1 MSNDSDSSDDDRFFH
16 FRDMRKQRENAK
28 QERNKGGGS
37 KVGKASNLNRFR
49 TDYDKL
55 LKKDYFGENPIY
67 SSAMFRRRFR
77 MRRSLFEKILDDLVS
92 SDSYFSQKKDA
103 LGLLGFSPHQKLT
116 SALRMLAYGTSA
128 DQLDDLTRMSES
140 TTLNNLQHFC
150 NAIIN
155 RYGKEYLRAPTKE
168 DLEMILRLHEGKGW
182 PGLLGSLDVMHWEW
196 KNCPKAHRGAYQ
208 GKEGV
213 ATIALE
219 AAVDCRLWFWHAW
232 FGMPGANNDLNIL
245 DRSPFFHDLSAG
257 RTPKVQFAI
266 NNQQHN
272 LGYYLVDGIYPN
284 WHIFVKT
291 ISEPQGP
298 KRSYF
303 SMRQEAQRKDVERAF
318 GVLQARWRI
327 LALPCKLWSV
337 GAMNS
342 VIIACIILHNMII
355 EDEWETENTNEY
367 LFDNIQDGFL
377 VDNVNHDNVHTF
389 LDFKNIRMNY
399 MSEGEHFQ
407 LRNNLIEHLWIQY
420 ENK

>member
-116 SALRMLAYGTSA
+116 SALCMLAYGTSA

-155 RYGKEYLRAPTKE
+155 RYGKEYL
-168 DLEMILRLHEGKGW
+168 
-182 PGLLGSLDVMHWEW
+182 S
-196 KNCPKAHRGAYQ
+196 
-208 GKEGV
+208 
-213 ATIALE
+213 
-219 AAVDCRLWFWHAW
+219 
-232 FGMPGANNDLNIL
+232 
-245 DRSPFFHDLSAG
+245 
-257 RTPKVQFAI
+257 
-266 NNQQHN
+266 
-272 LGYYLVDGIYPN
+272 
-284 WHIFVKT
+284 
-291 ISEPQGP
+291 
-298 KRSYF
+298 
-303 SMRQEAQRKDVERAF
+303 
-318 GVLQARWRI
+318 
-327 LALPCKLWSV
+327 
-337 GAMNS
+337 
-342 VIIACIILHNMII
+342 
-355 EDEWETENTNEY
+355 
-367 LFDNIQDGFL
+367 
-377 VDNVNHDNVHTF
+377 
-389 LDFKNIRMNY
+389 
-399 MSEGEHFQ
+399 
-407 LRNNLIEHLWIQY
+407 
-420 ENK
+420 

>member
-168 DLEMILRLHEGKGW
+168 DLEMILRLHEG
-182 PGLLGSLDVMHWEW
+182 
-196 KNCPKAHRGAYQ
+196 Q
-208 GKEGV
+208 G
-213 ATIALE
+213 
-219 AAVDCRLWFWHAW
+219 
-232 FGMPGANNDLNIL
+232 
-245 DRSPFFHDLSAG
+245 
-257 RTPKVQFAI
+257 
-266 NNQQHN
+266 
-272 LGYYLVDGIYPN
+272 
-284 WHIFVKT
+284 
-291 ISEPQGP
+291 
-298 KRSYF
+298 
-303 SMRQEAQRKDVERAF
+303 
-318 GVLQARWRI
+318 
-327 LALPCKLWSV
+327 
-337 GAMNS
+337 
-342 VIIACIILHNMII
+342 
-355 EDEWETENTNEY
+355 
-367 LFDNIQDGFL
+367 
-377 VDNVNHDNVHTF
+377 
-389 LDFKNIRMNY
+389 
-399 MSEGEHFQ
+399 
-407 LRNNLIEHLWIQY
+407 
-420 ENK
+420 